1 MKRVL
6 TMIASGALIA
16 LLALGFAD
24 SALAQGPRGQGA
36 PGRAGQQ
43 TRVGGPAQS
52 LVGMA
57 ATQLGIP
64 QAELVAQL
72 RAGATIADALT
83 AGGVNPASFIDSF
96 VATRAERLNAAV
108 AAGRLTRA
116 EADAQLATAR
126 SLATARIY
134 QPFTSRG
141 PGGQGPQAGQ
151 GQGRSAGPGFVD
163 ADGDG
168 VCDNLPAAGQ
178 ARMGGGRGPR
188 R

>member
-1 MKRVL
+1 MKRLL
-6 TMIASGALIA
+6 TILVSGALIA
-16 LLALGFAD
+16 LLALGVAD
-24 SALAQGPRGQGA
+24 SALAQGPGGQGA

-43 TRVGGPAQS
+43 ARAGGPAQS

-57 ATQLGIP
+57 AAELGIT
-64 QAELVAQL
+64 QAELVAEL
-72 RAGATIADALT
+72 RAGTTIADALT

-96 VATRAERLNAAV
+96 VATRAERLDAAV

-116 EADAQLATAR
+116 EADAQLAMAR

-141 PGGQGPQAGQ
+141 PSGQSPRAGQAQGPG
-151 GQGRSAGPGFVD
+151 GPGFVD
-163 ADGDG
+163 ANGDG
-168 VCDNLPAAGQ
+168 VCDNLPAGGQ

>member
-6 TMIASGALIA
+6 TMIASGLLIA

-24 SALAQGPRGQGA
+24 SVLAQGPGGQGA
-36 PGRAGQQ
+36 AGRAGQQ
-43 TRVGGPAQS
+43 VHAGGPAQS

-57 ATQLGIP
+57 AAQLGIT

-72 RAGATIADALT
+72 RAGTTIADALK

-126 SLATARIY
+126 SMATARIY

-141 PGGQGPQAGQ
+141 PGGQGSQV
-151 GQGRSAGPGFVD
+151 GQGRGAGPGFVD

-168 VCDNLPAAGQ
+168 VCDNLPAGGQ